1 MCETQISDKILPK
14 GVCYP
19 LLELTS
25 ISLKYCPTYPKLAC
39 MRVNVHVFSL
49 QMSTGFLC
57 AQFTLC
63 MYMQARCESKTD
75 WLSVT
80 ELSLK

>member
-1 MCETQISDKILPK
+1 MCETQNSDKTLPE

-25 ISLKYCPTYPKLAC
+25 IRLRYWPTYSELAC
-39 MRVNVHVFSL
+39 MRVNAHVFSL

-57 AQFTLC
+57 TIRDVN
-63 MYMQARCESKTD
+63 AR
-75 WLSVT
+75 L
-80 ELSLK
+80 

>member
-1 MCETQISDKILPK
+1 MCESQISDKTLPQ

-25 ISLKYCPTYPKLAC
+25 ISLKYCPTYPELAC

-49 QMSTGFLC
+49 QMSTGFVVNKV
-57 AQFTLC
+57 
-63 MYMQARCESKTD
+63 SK
-75 WLSVT
+75 SVHVHA
-80 ELSLK
+80 SVIQD